1 MECYNPLELERK
13 IKDEFNKNFKLIT
26 GFEYFEGDEY
36 IMLDLFLDIVKS
48 NRINKDTYIDNQ
60 QIIFHSPKG
69 VYVPFENY
77 KFDINFEHNPE
88 YFITL
93 DNSIYSLAK
102 NFHSKY
108 YKYFICSD
116 VGNNIWWQ
124 NNNNKWWRIEIC
136 ILKTLLSEDYLKGY
150 IDENKKNHIKKNNL
164 EGFGLDKIIIYNDI
178 SDIDKI
184 IKLLKNNAF
193 KNKIIDEIKG
203 LFYDPYF
210 TQP

>member
-60 QIIFHSPKG
+60 QIIFH
-69 VYVPFENY
+69 

-108 YKYFICSD
+108 SKYFICSD

-164 EGFGLDKIIIYNDI
+164 EGFGLDKIFIYNDI

-184 IKLLKNNAF
+184 IKLLKNNTF